1 VSKQKTL
8 KERIRA
14 GETIKTIRLP
24 MSSSREQVQEA
35 VRMGGSTPCDLFYID
50 AQHGPVSE
58 WDIVRI
64 CSAAE
69 GLGVPVQ
76 MRIRHLREVYL
87 IGHYLDLGL
96 LGIKVPEVEDKATVI
111 EAIDAFYFPPVGKRS
126 WGGWVGYGIE
136 ERRDRLEYARWWN
149 ENGILGCKIESVKA
163 VLGVSQLAQPGLD
176 YLDFGPSDL
185 SFSLEN
191 NTHPRL
197 QTIEDCKEFVR
208 AELAGSHIR
217 IM

>member
-1 VSKQKTL
+1 MSNEKTL
-8 KERIRA
+8 KERIRV
-14 GETIKTIRLP
+14 GEEIKTLRLP

-35 VRMGGSTPCDLFYID
+35 IRQELCDLLYID

-69 GLGVPVQ
+69 ELGVPAQ
-76 MRIRHLREVYL
+76 MRIRHLREAYL

-96 LGIKVPEVEDKATVI
+96 FGVKVPEVEEEATVL
-111 EAIDAFYFPPVGKRS
+111 EAINAFYFPPVGKRS
-126 WGGWVGYGIE
+126 WGGWVGYGIQ
-136 ERRDRLEYARWWN
+136 ERRDRLQYAKWWN
-149 ENGILGCKIESVKA
+149 QNGILGIKIESVKA
-163 VLGVSQLAQPGLD
+163 VLNVSQLALPGLT

-191 NTHPRL
+191 STHPRL
-197 QTIEDCKEFVR
+197 KTVEDCREYVQ
-208 AELAGSHIR
+208 AELAGSHVR

>member
-1 VSKQKTL
+1 MSTAKTL
-8 KERIRA
+8 KERIRD
-14 GETIKTIRLP
+14 GEEIKTIRLH
-24 MSSSREQVQEA
+24 MGSTREQVQEA
-35 VRMGGSTPCDLFYID
+35 IKQDPCDLLYID

-69 GLGVPVQ
+69 ELGVPTQ
-76 MRIRHLREVYL
+76 MRIRHLREAYL

-96 LGIKVPEVEDKATVI
+96 FGVKVPEVKDVATVI
-111 EAIDAFYFPPVGKRS
+111 EAINAFYFPPLGQRS

-136 ERRDRLEYARWWN
+136 GRRDRLQYAKWWN
-149 ENGILGCKIESVKA
+149 ENGILGIKIESVEA
-163 VLGVSQLAQPGLD
+163 VLNVSQLAKPGLD

-191 NTHPRL
+191 STHPRL
-197 QTIEDCKEFVR
+197 KTVEDCKAFVH
-208 AELAGSHIR
+208 AELAGSHVR
-217 IM
+217 IL